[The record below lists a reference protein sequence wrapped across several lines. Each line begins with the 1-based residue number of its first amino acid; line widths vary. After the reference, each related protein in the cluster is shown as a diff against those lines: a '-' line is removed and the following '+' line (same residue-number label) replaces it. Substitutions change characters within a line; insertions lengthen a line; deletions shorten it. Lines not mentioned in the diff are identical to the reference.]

1 MIYARRGTQHHRRR
15 AAHCAPGRKLT
26 ALPDFL
32 PVRESTKRFNR
43 ASPSDPTSRTQE
55 RVMAHCSFCPTAVR
69 RMCAPLLHAL
79 LLRQEKKQQQHLSA
93 PLIRVSPHLCIGGV
107 SVSDF
112 TLNGA
117 VPTGS
122 YFGDNGHIMQCEK
135 LSRRRRW
142 QPLEIIL
149 FIANKRLNGI
159 ASSNGRHQNTCSGMW
174 QERNAPTGSSSIKD
188 RLAVSLNYTSFAATL

>member
-1 MIYARRGTQHHRRR
+1 M
-15 AAHCAPGRKLT
+15 T

-55 RVMAHCSFCPTAVR
+55 RVMAHCSFLPHRTTEMRTSFTCPSPPTE
-69 RMCAPLLHAL
+69 
-79 LLRQEKKQQQHLSA
+79 QKQQQHLSA
-93 PLIRVSPHLCIGGV
+93 PLIRVSPHLCIGG

-174 QERNAPTGSSSIKD
+174 RERNALTGSSSIKD